1 MNSREPS
8 EPSDDRPIDAELDFH
23 FTETVDSLVE
33 QGWPESA
40 ARAEANR
47 RFGNRARYQRALEKM
62 RTGKPRSLFMSFD
75 VMGFVQHL
83 VRLVEPGVVLRDVRY
98 GVRTLIRS
106 PGFTLVSLL
115 ALALGIGANTAVFT
129 VVNAVLLRSLPYA
142 DPDRL
147 VVIVDSYPEQGVEHG
162 WGGLADF
169 LDWKAQSHSFTT
181 LDAFAE
187 SRVTLTGNGD
197 AEQVVSMSITST
209 FFETL
214 GVRPLF
220 GRAFAQG
227 EDQPGH
233 PVTVVLSE
241 RLWRRRYASD
251 PNMLGRQIVQN
262 GRPATVVGIMPSGFV
277 FGSSQTE
284 LWTPL
289 TLTPPV
295 RRGPF
300 FLRGIARL
308 KPGITREQA
317 AAEMDTIAHEVE
329 RANPKDYTR
338 LRFPVLSLRDTIVGD
353 VRSLLWL
360 LTIAV
365 GLVLL
370 IAISNVANL
379 MLARATA
386 REREVAVRLSLGASR
401 GQLVRQFMSESLML
415 SLAGGASGIA
425 LAFWGIETLKW
436 LGPQDLPR
444 AGEIAVDARVLA
456 FTVFIS
462 IISAVLFGVAPALAA
477 SGAAPNEALKEGGRS
492 GGSQRHGRAR
502 GALVIA
508 QMSLSVIL
516 LIGAGLLIRSFNLLG
531 RVDPG
536 FDAPPDRVLTMLVSP
551 TGPRW
556 RDNPALNVYW
566 TQLLER
572 VRSLPGVQAASL
584 SNTIPPDRLAFT
596 DGYEIESKPLPP
608 GSDHPAVPVPF
619 VSHDYFKTLGIPL
632 VRGRVFDQRDTANS
646 PRVTVISTAMAR
658 RHFPGE
664 DPIGQ
669 RLKHG
674 GRSLKNPWMEIVGI
688 VGDAKY
694 QGLGEEPAPVYYE
707 LSVQV
712 PFRPMWLVV
721 RTKTDARALAP
732 AVREEIRKLD
742 SDVVAERVTTM
753 ADAVSASVS
762 MPRFRSLLMTAFA
775 AMALLLAAIGIYG
788 VIAYSVAQRTQEI
801 GVRMALGS
809 SRSGVLMFIVG
820 QGSRLVIV
828 GIAVGLTG
836 AFAVTRMLEGMLFG
850 VTSSDAVTFTSAV
863 LVLGAVAI
871 AACAV
876 PALRA
881 SRIDP
886 IRALR
891 HE

>member
-1 MNSREPS
+1 
-8 EPSDDRPIDAELDFH
+8 
-23 FTETVDSLVE
+23 
-33 QGWPESA
+33 
-40 ARAEANR
+40 
-47 RFGNRARYQRALEKM
+47 M
-62 RTGKPRSLFMSFD
+62 RFD
-75 VMGFVQHL
+75 VPGFVPRI
-83 VRLVEPGVVLRDVRY
+83 VRLLEPGVVFRDVRY
-98 GVRTLIRS
+98 GLRTLIRS

-115 ALALGIGANTAVFT
+115 ALALGIGANTAVFS
-129 VVNAVLLRSLPYA
+129 VVNAVLLRPLPYA

-147 VVIVDSYPEQGVEHG
+147 VVIVDSYPQQGEEYG
-162 WGGLADF
+162 SAGLADF
-169 LDWKAQSHSFTT
+169 LDWKAQSRSFTT
-181 LDAFAE
+181 LDAFAP
-187 SRVTLTGNGD
+187 SYATLTGNGD
-197 AEQVVSMSITST
+197 AEQVVGMDVTST

-214 GVRPLF
+214 GVRPLL

-227 EDQPGH
+227 EDQPGR
-233 PVTVVLSE
+233 PPTVVLSE
-241 RLWRRRYASD
+241 RLWRRRYGSD
-251 PNMLGRQIVQN
+251 PKLLGRQIVQD
-262 GRPATVVGIMPSGFV
+262 GRPATVVGIMPSRFV

-317 AAEMDTIAHEVE
+317 AAEMDTIAHGVE
-329 RANPKDYTR
+329 RANPKDYTQ
-338 LRFPVLSLRDTIVGD
+338 LRFPVRSLRDTIVGD
-353 VRSLLWL
+353 VRPLLWL

-379 MLARATA
+379 TLARATA
-386 REREVAVRLSLGASR
+386 REREVALRVSIGASR
-401 GQLVRQFMSESLML
+401 GQIVRQFLSESLML
-415 SLAGGASGIA
+415 SLAGGGCGIA
-425 LAFWGIETLKW
+425 LAFWGIKTLKW

-456 FTVFIS
+456 FTVLVS
-462 IISAVLFGVAPALAA
+462 VLGAVLFGVAPALAS

-508 QMSLSVIL
+508 QMSLSVVL

-531 RVDPG
+531 HVDLG
-536 FDAPPDRVLTMLVSP
+536 FAAPPDRVLTMPVSP

-556 RDNPALNVYW
+556 RDNAALNVFW

-572 VRSLPGVQAASL
+572 VQSLPGVLAASIA
-584 SNTIPPDRLAFT
+584 NTTPPDRLAFT

-619 VSHDYFKTLGIPL
+619 VSHGYFKTLGIPL
-632 VRGRVFDQRDTANS
+632 LRGRVFDQRDTADS
-646 PRVTVISTAMAR
+646 PRVTVISATMAR

-694 QGLGEEPAPVYYE
+694 QGLGEKPEPVYYE
-707 LSVQV
+707 LSDQV
-712 PFRPMWLVV
+712 PFRPMWLLV
-721 RTKTDARALAP
+721 RTETDAHALAP

-742 SDVVAERVTTM
+742 PNVVAESSTTM
-753 ADAVSASVS
+753 AEAVSESVS

-809 SRSGVLMFIVG
+809 SRSRMLVYIVG
-820 QGSRLVIV
+820 QGSRLVIA
-828 GIAVGLTG
+828 GIAVGLAG

-850 VTSSDAVTFTSAV
+850 VTSSDAVTFTGAV